1 VGMRLRTESLP
12 RGALAINDAYNA
24 NPASMEA
31 SLRTLASLPGRRAAV
46 LGDMLELGPDEARWH
61 RQVASFALSLG
72 LDLVVLVGPRMSDA
86 TPSGGADDLWAAA
99 DGLDL
104 VERLRAWLRPGDHV
118 LFKGSRGAR
127 VERIVHALQRQPAAR
142 AGSNG

>member
-1 VGMRLRTESLP
+1 V
-12 RGALAINDAYNA
+12 AINDAYNA

-31 SLRTLASLPGRRAAV
+31 SLHTLASLPGRRAAV

-61 RQVASFALSLG
+61 GRVASLAVSLG
-72 LDLVVLVGPRMSDA
+72 LDLVVLVGPRMSAA
-86 TPSGGADDLWAAA
+86 TPPGGAEGVWAAL
-99 DGLDL
+99 DGVDL

-127 VERIVHALQRQPAAR
+127 VERIVQALQRQPAAR